1 MRFNATNNCI
11 KFSHNYPKLH
21 NQKLAE
27 LLAVRELLINDKIT
41 QDFLEYD
48 TKTVDGSYYPLKKG
62 RHLQLVFIGDKH
74 IPFCTVRSYSTDK
87 ERFYKSNIGEWF
99 KIEVLSSGS
108 DTDKKDELTVFYDNP
123 LPEPR
128 YMKPLSSLPEIS
140 YEEIHKSMLERGLFP
155 NSASFPHQDIN
166 GNGDE
171 SNAFGF
177 VLFQFLCNAL
187 NIDIPS
193 KKLSD
198 EELKEKIK
206 ALKKL
211 LDENENKGE
220 V

>member
-1 MRFNATNNCI
+1 MHFKSINNSI

-48 TKTVDGSYYPLKKG
+48 TKTVGGSYYPLHKG

-74 IPFCTVRSYSTDK
+74 IPFCTVRSYSADK
-87 ERFYKSNIGEWF
+87 ERFYKSNIGELF
-99 KIEVLSSGS
+99 KIEVLSSGAE
-108 DTDKKDELTVFYDNP
+108 ELTVFYDNP
-123 LPEPR
+123 LPKPR
-128 YMKPLSSLPEIS
+128 YTKPLSSFPEIS

-155 NSASFPHQDIN
+155 NSAGFPHQDVS
-166 GNGDE
+166 GDE
-171 SNAFGF
+171 PSAFGF
-177 VLFQFLCNAL
+177 VLLQFLCNTL